1 MYQNYYIN
9 IYGIIQIIG
18 GFMGGK
24 LQNERKIKLAKIEI
38 ARLNIKKYLE
48 DEFITVEDIIS
59 LSNIDKNYG
68 VLLNKKSDCKT
79 TILRYIYNCPFL
91 LCDQESAS
99 IEIKQILPLFLQYR
113 YNMEIKELDNLYE
126 QGDMDQEEYYK
137 QKAIINFCYYNSSKE
152 GKEIL
157 KYGRIQNITDNVIR
171 YQ

>member
-1 MYQNYYIN
+1 
-9 IYGIIQIIG
+9 
-18 GFMGGK
+18 MGGSLSK
-24 LQNERKIKLAKIEI
+24 EKTNKLARIEI
-38 ARLNIKKYLE
+38 ARLNIGKYLE
-48 DEFITVEDIIS
+48 AEFITTEDIFS
-59 LSNIDKNYG
+59 LINVGSNYG

-91 LCDQESAS
+91 LCDQESSS

-137 QKAIINFCYYNSSKE
+137 QKAMINFCYYNSSKE

-157 KYGRIQNITDNVIR
+157 KLGHIQNIADNIIR
-171 YQ
+171 YK